1 MWSEKVNLT
10 SQNQVG
16 FAFPTT
22 NTIVDPMMRPKKENP
37 KAKRKRAIGPSFV
50 YGRNLE
56 FLGGS
61 LVQNVAIVVR
71 SKPPCKNQ

>member
-22 NTIVDPMMRPKKENP
+22 NTIVDPTMRPKKENP
-37 KAKRKRAIGPSFV
+37 KAKRKRVIGPSFV

-71 SKPPCKNQ
+71 SKPPYKNQ